1 MLLVVF
7 LYSIQTLLP
16 TQSVEDLATWV
27 NFSSF
32 HGKDWELRDIVA
44 GYGCIDLFVE
54 ESKGAFAYMGPR
66 LHRER
71 DTNST
76 FFTWEYQVGLENVF
90 QLLDNWKSQRNGYN
104 SEAMSAGK
112 ADALHTLLERLL
124 ENTPDY
130 DNFFRQHCFPV
141 NSRQFGE
148 VERRNSIIK
157 DMYRLEF
164 HLATK

>member
-1 MLLVVF
+1 MLLVTS
-7 LYSIQTLLP
+7 LNTILTLLL

>member
-1 MLLVVF
+1 MIFKNNL
-7 LYSIQTLLP
+7 
-16 TQSVEDLATWV
+16 QSVEDLATWV

-76 FFTWEYQVGLENVF
+76 FFTWEYQVWFSLSDLTLILCLCLFLNSLSLSEEWLQQRSNVSW
-90 QLLDNWKSQRNGYN
+90 QS
-104 SEAMSAGK
+104 
-112 ADALHTLLERLL
+112 
-124 ENTPDY
+124 
-130 DNFFRQHCFPV
+130 
-141 NSRQFGE
+141 
-148 VERRNSIIK
+148 
-157 DMYRLEF
+157 
-164 HLATK
+164 

>member
-1 MLLVVF
+1 M
-7 LYSIQTLLP
+7 
-16 TQSVEDLATWV
+16 EDLATWV

-76 FFTWEYQVGLENVF
+76 FFTWEYQVGFALIEQTFEIVE
-90 QLLDNWKSQRNGYN
+90 SQRNGYN

>member
-1 MLLVVF
+1 M
-7 LYSIQTLLP
+7 
-16 TQSVEDLATWV
+16 
-27 NFSSF
+27 
-32 HGKDWELRDIVA
+32 
-44 GYGCIDLFVE
+44 
-54 ESKGAFAYMGPR
+54 
-66 LHRER
+66 
-71 DTNST
+71 
-76 FFTWEYQVGLENVF
+76 
-90 QLLDNWKSQRNGYN
+90 
-104 SEAMSAGK
+104 
-112 ADALHTLLERLL
+112 HTLLERLL

>member
-1 MLLVVF
+1 MGEKRYDSRGDSENHGLV
-7 LYSIQTLLP
+7 LAA
-16 TQSVEDLATWV
+16 QSVEDLATWV

-54 ESKGAFAYMGPR
+54 ESKGTFAYMGPR

-76 FFTWEYQVGLENVF
+76 FFTWEYQ
-90 QLLDNWKSQRNGYN
+90 RNGYN

-112 ADALHTLLERLL
+112 LMRYTLFWRGCWTAPLTLTTSSSSTASLSTQGSSAKLREGTRSSRTCTGWSSTLLP
-124 ENTPDY
+124 T
-130 DNFFRQHCFPV
+130 
-141 NSRQFGE
+141 
-148 VERRNSIIK
+148 
-157 DMYRLEF
+157 
-164 HLATK
+164 

>member
-1 MLLVVF
+1 MGFKTNL
-7 LYSIQTLLP
+7 
-16 TQSVEDLATWV
+16 QSVEDLATWV

-76 FFTWEYQVGLENVF
+76 FFTWEYQVWFSLFV
-90 QLLDNWKSQRNGYN
+90 
-104 SEAMSAGK
+104 
-112 ADALHTLLERLL
+112 HTLMLVLIPELFLPLRGMV
-124 ENTPDY
+124 TTAK
-130 DNFFRQHCFPV
+130 QC
-141 NSRQFGE
+141 Q
-148 VERRNSIIK
+148 
-157 DMYRLEF
+157 
-164 HLATK
+164 LAKLMRYTLFWRGFY

>member
-1 MLLVVF
+1 MKTRALCLLHR
-7 LYSIQTLLP
+7 YSTIVSLKLLSFTLCSH
-16 TQSVEDLATWV
+16 QSVEDLATWV

-76 FFTWEYQVGLENVF
+76 FFTWEYQVC
-90 QLLDNWKSQRNGYN
+90 LLLFVLVEG
-104 SEAMSAGK
+104 
-112 ADALHTLLERLL
+112 
-124 ENTPDY
+124 
-130 DNFFRQHCFPV
+130 
-141 NSRQFGE
+141 QF
-148 VERRNSIIK
+148 
-157 DMYRLEF
+157 
-164 HLATK
+164 

>member
-1 MLLVVF
+1 MIVSLKLLSF
-7 LYSIQTLLP
+7 TLSSH
-16 TQSVEDLATWV
+16 QSVEDLATWV

-76 FFTWEYQVGLENVF
+76 FFTWEY
-90 QLLDNWKSQRNGYN
+90 QRNGYN

>member
-1 MLLVVF
+1 MLLLLVVF
-7 LYSIQTLLP
+7 LNTVQTILP

-76 FFTWEYQVGLENVF
+76 FFTWEYQVGLENWF
-90 QLLDNWKSQRNGYN
+90 
-104 SEAMSAGK
+104 
-112 ADALHTLLERLL
+112 
-124 ENTPDY
+124 
-130 DNFFRQHCFPV
+130 
-141 NSRQFGE
+141 
-148 VERRNSIIK
+148 
-157 DMYRLEF
+157 
-164 HLATK
+164 

>member
-1 MLLVVF
+1 MGDSENHGLV
-7 LYSIQTLLP
+7 LAA
-16 TQSVEDLATWV
+16 QSVEDLATWV

-76 FFTWEYQVGLENVF
+76 FFTWEYQ
-90 QLLDNWKSQRNGYN
+90 RNGYN
-104 SEAMSAGK
+104 CEAMSAGK

-124 ENTPDY
+124 DGTPDF
-130 DNFFRQHCFPV
+130 DNFFKQHASLSTRGSLAKLREGTRS
-141 NSRQFGE
+141 SRTCTGW
-148 VERRNSIIK
+148 SSTW
-157 DMYRLEF
+157 LP
-164 HLATK
+164 T

>member
-1 MLLVVF
+1 MLLVTS
-7 LYSIQTLLP
+7 LNTILTLLL

-164 HLATK
+164 YLATK

>member
-1 MLLVVF
+1 MTAGETVRIRVLCLLHRLVIVAF
-7 LYSIQTLLP
+7 LYTLSITLFS
-16 TQSVEDLATWV
+16 QSVEDLATWV

-76 FFTWEYQVGLENVF
+76 FFTWEYQVCLE
-90 QLLDNWKSQRNGYN
+90 
-104 SEAMSAGK
+104 
-112 ADALHTLLERLL
+112 AL
-124 ENTPDY
+124 
-130 DNFFRQHCFPV
+130 F
-141 NSRQFGE
+141 
-148 VERRNSIIK
+148 
-157 DMYRLEF
+157 
-164 HLATK
+164 

>member
-1 MLLVVF
+1 MTAGEIVRIRALCLQHRLVIGAF
-7 LYSIQTLLP
+7 LYTLSIILFLK
-16 TQSVEDLATWV
+16 SVEDLATWV

-76 FFTWEYQVGLENVF
+76 FFTWEYQVCLE
-90 QLLDNWKSQRNGYN
+90 
-104 SEAMSAGK
+104 
-112 ADALHTLLERLL
+112 TL
-124 ENTPDY
+124 
-130 DNFFRQHCFPV
+130 F
-141 NSRQFGE
+141 
-148 VERRNSIIK
+148 
-157 DMYRLEF
+157 
-164 HLATK
+164 

>member
-1 MLLVVF
+1 MRIRVLCSPHRLVITDF
-7 LYSIQTLLP
+7 LYTLFIMLFFSYNAFSL
-16 TQSVEDLATWV
+16 QSVEDLATWV

-76 FFTWEYQVGLENVF
+76 FFTWEYQVGF
-90 QLLDNWKSQRNGYN
+90 
-104 SEAMSAGK
+104 
-112 ADALHTLLERLL
+112 ALVDET
-124 ENTPDY
+124 
-130 DNFFRQHCFPV
+130 F
-141 NSRQFGE
+141 
-148 VERRNSIIK
+148 
-157 DMYRLEF
+157 
-164 HLATK
+164 

>member
-1 MLLVVF
+1 MKTRALCLLHR
-7 LYSIQTLLP
+7 YSMIVSLKLLSFTLSSH
-16 TQSVEDLATWV
+16 QSVEDLATWV

-76 FFTWEYQVGLENVF
+76 FFTWEYQVCLVLFVLIEG
-90 QLLDNWKSQRNGYN
+90 
-104 SEAMSAGK
+104 
-112 ADALHTLLERLL
+112 
-124 ENTPDY
+124 
-130 DNFFRQHCFPV
+130 
-141 NSRQFGE
+141 QF
-148 VERRNSIIK
+148 
-157 DMYRLEF
+157 
-164 HLATK
+164 